1 MLMFIDN
8 SLSNTLLAHSY
19 RQYGKYNWPLKV
31 QMHFSSFVLSDIS
44 FCLECEPS
52 PSVALLLQV
61 RRFCKG
67 GIKMRSPKPIY
78 GLVPGSFDI

>member
-1 MLMFIDN
+1 MLMFIEN

-19 RQYGKYNWPLKV
+19 RQYGKYNWSLKV
-31 QMHFSSFVLSDIS
+31 QMRFFCYVLSDIS
-44 FCLECEPS
+44 FCMECEPG

-67 GIKMRSPKPIY
+67 GIKMRSPKLIY
-78 GLVPGSFDI
+78 GLVPGSFEI